1 MPAPSLVR
9 SPVSSSLPPSPPPV
23 RRAVRRRERRRRRWQ
38 LVGTVFV
45 VLVVVVAVI
54 AALVHAVDGE
64 DPSAAPGASSTR
76 ARSDEGAAV
85 PAATGPH
92 TALIVQA
99 GSDGNAAS
107 LTVLATGPHT
117 HELLLVPPGT
127 MTELPSF
134 GLEAVGSA
142 LSLGG
147 PALLQ
152 ATVENLLG
160 VTLDDLVVVDDGRLR
175 DLVANAG
182 DLTVD
187 LPQPVGTTWDAG
199 RNAIAPSDV
208 GTLWAAPAQTN
219 DLARLARHQAF
230 WEAWLSKLARDRHAL
245 PGGSLR
251 PYLDALRRS
260 SVSIDLLPVEALD
273 AGAGSE
279 LYKVR
284 DDDLE
289 ALVKSSL
296 PDAVARGAAGRPRVQ
311 VLNGTGAVGVAQ
323 AVTLRLVQPPV
334 RARVAYTGNAD
345 SFGHDETQVVF
356 YDRKDQAVAE
366 RVRDALGV
374 GRVVLSRV
382 PLGIVD
388 ITVVVGR
395 DFEPPTKDQPSG
407 A

>member
-1 MPAPSLVR
+1 M
-9 SPVSSSLPPSPPPV
+9 VSAPPPA
-23 RRAVRRRERRRRRWQ
+23 RRAVRRRQRQRRRWQ
-38 LVGTVFV
+38 LVGSVAA
-45 VLVVVVAVI
+45 VLVVVI
-54 AALVHAVDGE
+54 AAAGAVTAAITGGDDPSVPAAAHADRE
-64 DPSAAPGASSTR
+64 RSAAPVPA
-76 ARSDEGAAV
+76 
-85 PAATGPH
+85 PAATGPR

-107 LTVLATGPHT
+107 LTVLATGPRT
-117 HELLLVPPGT
+117 HELVLVPPRT

-187 LPQPVGTTWDAG
+187 LPQPVGTSWDAG
-199 RNAIAPSDV
+199 RNVISPPDV

-230 WEAWLSKLARDRHAL
+230 WEAWLSRLARDRRAL

-284 DDDLE
+284 DDELE

-356 YDRKDQAVAE
+356 YDRKDQAMAE

-395 DFEPPTKDQPSG
+395 DFEPPTKER
-407 A
+407 

>member
-1 MPAPSLVR
+1 M
-9 SPVSSSLPPSPPPV
+9 VSAPPPA
-23 RRAVRRRERRRRRWQ
+23 RRAVRRRERQRRRWQ
-38 LVGTVFV
+38 LVGSVAA
-45 VLVVVVAVI
+45 VLVVVVA
-54 AALVHAVDGE
+54 AAGAVTAAITGD
-64 DPSAAPGASSTR
+64 DTPSAPAAARTAPGR
-76 ARSDEGAAV
+76 AAAPV
-85 PAATGPH
+85 ATGAR

-134 GLEAVGSA
+134 GLEALGSA

-152 ATVENLLG
+152 ASVENLLG
-160 VTLDDLVVVDDGRLR
+160 VTVDDLVVVDDGRLR

-187 LPQPVGTTWDAG
+187 LPQPVTTMWDAG

-208 GTLWAAPAQTN
+208 GTLWAAPADTN

-230 WEAWLSKLARDRHAL
+230 WEAWLSKLRRDRRAL

-284 DDDLE
+284 DDELE

-296 PDAVARGAAGRPRVQ
+296 PDAVARGTAGRPRVQ
-311 VLNGTGAVGVAQ
+311 VLNGTGTVGVAQ
-323 AVTLRLVQPPV
+323 EVTLRLVQPPL

-345 SFGHDETQVVF
+345 SFEHDETQVVF

-395 DFEPPTKDQPSG
+395 DFEPPS
-407 A
+407 

>member
-1 MPAPSLVR
+1 MPTAPPSVR
-9 SPVSSSLPPSPPPV
+9 SPVRFSLPPSPPPV

-38 LVGTVFV
+38 LVGTAVV
-45 VLVVVVAVI
+45 VLVVVAAVI
-54 AALVHAVDGE
+54 AALVHAIGDS
-64 DPSAAPGASSTR
+64 DAAAPSTQVTDD
-76 ARSDEGAAV
+76 APAAV
-85 PAATGPH
+85 PAATGPR

-99 GSDGNAAS
+99 GSDGRAAS

-117 HELLLVPPGT
+117 HELVLVPPGT

-134 GLEAVGSA
+134 GLESLGSA

-152 ATVENLLG
+152 ASVENLLG
-160 VTLDDLVVVDDGRLR
+160 VTLDDVVVVDDGRLR

-182 DLTVD
+182 ELTVD
-187 LPQPVGTTWDAG
+187 LPQPVTTRWDAG
-199 RNAIAPSDV
+199 RNVIAPSDV
-208 GTLWAAPAQTN
+208 GTLWAAPAETN

-230 WEAWLSKLARDRHAL
+230 WEAWLSRLRRDRRAL

-284 DDDLE
+284 DDELE

-296 PDAVARGAAGRPRVQ
+296 PDAVERGARGRPRVQ

-323 AVTLRLVQPPV
+323 AVTLRLVASPV

-356 YDRKDQAVAE
+356 YDRKDQAIAE

-388 ITVVVGR
+388 ITVVVGG
-395 DFEPPTKDQPSG
+395 DFEAPTKEQ
-407 A
+407 

>member
-1 MPAPSLVR
+1 MVPAPR
-9 SPVSSSLPPSPPPV
+9 PA
-23 RRAVRRRERRRRRWQ
+23 RRAVRRRERQRRRWQ
-38 LVGTVFV
+38 LVGSVV
-45 VLVVVVAVI
+45 AVLVVVI
-54 AALVHAVDGE
+54 AAAGAVTAAIAGDDAPSVPAVAHAARDRAA
-64 DPSAAPGASSTR
+64 AAPASP
-76 ARSDEGAAV
+76 
-85 PAATGPH
+85 PAGPR
-92 TALIVQA
+92 TALMVQA
-99 GSDGNAAS
+99 GSDGKAAS

-134 GLEAVGSA
+134 GLEALGSA

-152 ATVENLLG
+152 ASVENLLG

-187 LPQPVGTTWDAG
+187 LPQPVTTMWDAG
-199 RNAIAPSDV
+199 RTVISPSEV
-208 GTLWAAPAQTN
+208 GTLWAAPAETN

-230 WEAWLSKLARDRHAL
+230 WEAWLSRLRRGGTKAL

-284 DDDLE
+284 DDELE

-323 AVTLRLVQPPV
+323 AVTLRLVASPV

-345 SFGHDETQVVF
+345 SFEHDETQVVF
-356 YDRKDQAVAE
+356 YDRRDQAMAE

-395 DFEPPTKDQPSG
+395 DFEPPTKEQ
-407 A
+407 

>member
-1 MPAPSLVR
+1 MVPA
-9 SPVSSSLPPSPPPV
+9 SPPA
-23 RRAVRRRERRRRRWQ
+23 RRAVRRRERQRRRWQ
-38 LVGTVFV
+38 LVGSAAA
-45 VLVVVVAVI
+45 VLVVVVAAAGAVTAAI
-54 AALVHAVDGE
+54 AGDDAPSRPAAAPTGADRAAGAPAPAGPRTALV
-64 DPSAAPGASSTR
+64 
-76 ARSDEGAAV
+76 
-85 PAATGPH
+85 
-92 TALIVQA
+92 VQA

-107 LTVLATGPHT
+107 LTVLATGPRT

-134 GLEAVGSA
+134 GLEALGSA

-152 ATVENLLG
+152 ASVENLLG
-160 VTLDDLVVVDDGRLR
+160 VTVDDLVLVDDGRLR

-187 LPQPVGTTWDAG
+187 LPQPVPARWDAG
-199 RNAIAPSDV
+199 RNVIAPADV
-208 GTLWAAPAQTN
+208 GTLWAAPAETN

-230 WEAWLSKLARDRHAL
+230 WEAWLSKLQRDRRAL

-260 SVSIDLLPVEALD
+260 SPSIDLLPVEALD

-284 DDDLE
+284 DDELE

-323 AVTLRLVQPPV
+323 HVTLRLVQPPL

-345 SFGHDETQVVF
+345 SFEHDETQVVF
-356 YDRKDQAVAE
+356 YDRKDQAMAE

-388 ITVVVGR
+388 VTVVVGR
-395 DFEPPTKDQPSG
+395 DFEPPG
-407 A
+407 